1 MRGLKGPF
9 PTICG
14 VVLVFR
20 GGHVEEPPRRR
31 IAREV
36 LAGIFAP
43 LHVRVPVAFGEVI
56 ACHSDGWE
64 GAGDLAVAVVDAV
77 HKGGRVAGWQG
88 GRFLSGNVD
97 FSAFNGEVSGA
108 AVAEADSVQ
117 PVQLT
122 FIRDFK
128 GACELATVPGCG
140 LQQAAF
146 LPV

>member
-56 ACHSDGWE
+56 ACHSEGWE
-64 GAGDLAVAVVDAV
+64 GAGDLAVAIVDAV
-77 HKGGRVAGWQG
+77 HKGGRVAG
-88 GRFLSGNVD
+88 GRVAGLLSAKLEDCYIFPQVLE
-97 FSAFNGEVSGA
+97 SAE
-108 AVAEADSVQ
+108 D
-117 PVQLT
+117 
-122 FIRDFK
+122 
-128 GACELATVPGCG
+128 
-140 LQQAAF
+140 
-146 LPV
+146 